1 MVHCAEELKSYLM
14 LLSSF
19 KFCSETS
26 SRSVSLQKKLS
37 ALGAQ
42 FNLALHFS
50 CYKLMTFLMV
60 LYVISM
66 LMLPFSILSVLKHL
80 ICGIN
85 YN

>member
-60 LYVISM
+60 LSM
-66 LMLPFSILSVLKHL
+66 LMLPFSILSVSKRL
-80 ICGIN
+80 ICGIS